1 MIDFNT
7 NGRIIDLLYSPM
19 RSLAYLGQ
27 YQIMKIIHHQSAPQS
42 RITVYLL
49 SSKFSFRQGDGF
61 LKKPLGPFSWVEFPA
76 GSVRLSVNYFAQLS
90 VNATCEGC
98 EELSAWIRRR
108 GCQQFCI
115 LHDVTRFN
123 WEGRAFT
130 AQHSRFFFWSR
141 GYFNRI
147 CMVMV
152 HSQLSWASRLAH
164 PRSLVWQHC
173 RTVNKVTAQLVRS
186 LESPFVSGLFPALVG
201 ISMPR
206 HF

>member
-1 MIDFNT
+1 MITLASTYLFCRQQVEASVINRFANCRVRDPLVMIDFNT

-123 WEGRAFT
+123 
-130 AQHSRFFFWSR
+130 
-141 GYFNRI
+141 
-147 CMVMV
+147 
-152 HSQLSWASRLAH
+152 
-164 PRSLVWQHC
+164 
-173 RTVNKVTAQLVRS
+173 
-186 LESPFVSGLFPALVG
+186 
-201 ISMPR
+201 
-206 HF
+206 